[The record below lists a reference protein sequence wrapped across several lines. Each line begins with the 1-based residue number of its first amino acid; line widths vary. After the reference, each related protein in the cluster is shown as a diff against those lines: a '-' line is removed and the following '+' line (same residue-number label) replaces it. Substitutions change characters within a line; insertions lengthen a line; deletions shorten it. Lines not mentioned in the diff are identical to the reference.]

1 MKKSHFQTYISIRED
16 LFLHYNSFSDKYL
29 LLNKKN
35 HQLYETDSIEYV
47 QSNDFELYKKLCA
60 AQFYVNDNI
69 SELDS
74 IIKKRVGQKEDT
86 SLYHL
91 VINTTLDCNLKCWYC
106 YETKFKGSQLK
117 PSVVEAIKNNI
128 VNHYKGNN
136 YTTLKISFFGGEPFM
151 NFKAIKSILIYAKTF
166 CDCKNIKLIADF
178 TTNSTLINSAMI
190 DFLKD
195 YNCMFQ
201 ITLDGDKEQHN
212 KVKAIKGIDTF
223 QLAIN
228 NIYKLTD
235 EIPLSKIWVRI
246 NYDMDTLKNIDKIY
260 NKLDGLNRKK
270 VHLILR
276 KVWQISCSEIV
287 SEDLLNAIQK
297 GLDNNFIVDCYPL
310 NPNRMCFAERKN
322 QVLVNYDGK
331 IFKCS
336 TLPAFDQE
344 HALGEID
351 QISGTLKWNNDKLQ
365 SYSKTIFPNNCNGCA
380 LFGTC
385 YGACTQKMLKH
396 PNGDSCIIEELGLTK
411 EQFLMYN
418 FKLSLQY
425 EKLFR

>member
-1 MKKSHFQTYISIRED
+1 MKKSHFQTYIYIRED

-29 LLNKKN
+29 LLNEKN
-35 HQLYETDSIEYV
+35 HQLYETESIENV
-47 QSNDFELYKKLCA
+47 QSKNLELYKKLTA

-74 IIKKRVGQKEDT
+74 IIKKRVEQKKDA
-86 SLYHL
+86 SLYHI
-91 VINTTLDCNLKCWYC
+91 VINTTLDCNLRCWYC
-106 YETKFKGSQLK
+106 YETKFKGSQLEN
-117 PSVVEAIKNNI
+117 SVVEAIKNNMVI
-128 VNHYKGNN
+128 HYKDNN
-136 YTTLKISFFGGEPFM
+136 YTALKISFFGGEPFM
-151 NFKAIKSILIYAKTF
+151 NFKAIKSILSYAKTF
-166 CDCKNIKLIADF
+166 CDNHNVKLTADF

-201 ITLDGDKEQHN
+201 ITLDGDREQHN
-212 KVKAIKGIDTF
+212 KVKTIKGIDSF
-223 QLAIN
+223 QLAVN
-228 NIYKLTD
+228 NIYKLAE

-246 NYDMDTLKNIDKIY
+246 NYDMDTLKNIDEIY
-260 NKLDGLNRKK
+260 GKLDGLNRKK
-270 VHLILR
+270 VYLILR
-276 KVWQISCSEIV
+276 KIWQISSREIV

-344 HALGEID
+344 HALGQID
-351 QISGTLKWNNDKLQ
+351 QISGTLKWNDEKLQ
-365 SYSKTIFPNNCNGCA
+365 SYSKTLFPKNCKGCS

-396 PNGDSCIIEELGLTK
+396 PNVESCIIDELGLTK

-425 EKLFR
+425 KKIFK

>member
-1 MKKSHFQTYISIRED
+1 MKKSHFQTYIPIRED

-35 HQLYETDSIEYV
+35 HQLYETESIESV
-47 QSNDFELYKKLCA
+47 QSKDLGLYKKFSA

-74 IIKKRVGQKEDT
+74 IIKKRVEQKEDT

-91 VINTTLDCNLKCWYC
+91 VINTTLDCNLRCWYC

-117 PSVVEAIKNNI
+117 INVVEAIKNNLVI
-128 VNHYKGNN
+128 HYKDNN
-136 YTTLKISFFGGEPFM
+136 YSVLKISFFGGEPFM
-151 NFKAIKSILIYAKTF
+151 NFKAIKSILSYAKTF
-166 CDCKNIKLIADF
+166 CDHRNIKLIADF

-190 DFLKD
+190 DFLKG

-201 ITLDGDKEQHN
+201 ITLDGDREQHN
-212 KVKAIKGIDTF
+212 KIKAIKGIDTF
-223 QLAIN
+223 QLVIN
-228 NIYKLTD
+228 NIYKLA
-235 EIPLSKIWVRI
+235 ENIPLSKIWVRI
-246 NYDMDTLKNIDKIY
+246 NYDMDTLKNIDEIY
-260 NKLDGLNRKK
+260 GKLDGLNRKK

-276 KVWQISCSEIV
+276 KIWQISSREIV
-287 SEDLLNAIQK
+287 SEDLLNAIQN

-351 QISGTLKWNNDKLQ
+351 QNAGALRWDNEKLQ
-365 SYSKTIFPNNCNGCA
+365 SYSMTLFPQKCKGCA

-396 PNGDSCIIEELGLTK
+396 PNGDLCIIDELGLTK

-425 EKLFR
+425 KKIFK

>member
-1 MKKSHFQTYISIRED
+1 M
-16 LFLHYNSFSDKYL
+16 
-29 LLNKKN
+29 N
-35 HQLYETDSIEYV
+35 HELYEKESIEKV
-47 QSNDFELYKKLCA
+47 QSDNLELYNKLCA
-60 AQFYVNDNI
+60 TQFYVNDNI

-74 IIKKRVGQKEDT
+74 IIKESINQKFDT
-86 SLYHL
+86 SLYHI

-106 YETKFKGSQLK
+106 YETKIKGSQLNDGVIE
-117 PSVVEAIKNNI
+117 SIKKNI
-128 VNHYKGNN
+128 LIHYKDNN
-136 YTTLKISFFGGEPFM
+136 YTSLKISFFGGEPFM
-151 NFKAIKSILIYAKTF
+151 NFKAIKNILSYAKTF
-166 CDCKNIKLIADF
+166 CDNHTVKLIADF

-201 ITLDGDKEQHN
+201 ITLDGDREQHN
-212 KVKAIKGIDTF
+212 KVKTIKGIDTY

-228 NIYKLTD
+228 NIYKLAK

-246 NYDMDTLKNIDKIY
+246 NYDMETLKNIDEIY
-260 NKLDGLNRKK
+260 GKLDGLNRKK

-276 KVWQISCSEIV
+276 KIWQVSSKNIESEV
-287 SEDLLNAIQK
+287 LLNAIQK
-297 GLDNNFIVDCYPL
+297 GFDSNFLVDCYPL

-336 TLPAFDQE
+336 TLPAFDQK
-344 HALGEID
+344 HALGVID
-351 QISGTLKWNNDKLQ
+351 QTIGVLKWDKEKLK
-365 SYSKTIFPNNCNGCA
+365 SYSKTIFSERCKRCT

-385 YGACTQKMLKH
+385 FGACTQKMLKH
-396 PNGDSCIIEELGLTK
+396 PDENFCILEEIGLTK

-425 EKLFR
+425 KKIFK